1 MAETEKRPETD
12 QMPREEAR
20 QPKLSADFF
29 QQLLNPPSCKTTGVC
44 DGCGRCEH

>member
-1 MAETEKRPETD
+1 MAETEKRPGAEA
-12 QMPREEAR
+12 PLREEES

-44 DGCGRCEH
+44 DNCGRCEH